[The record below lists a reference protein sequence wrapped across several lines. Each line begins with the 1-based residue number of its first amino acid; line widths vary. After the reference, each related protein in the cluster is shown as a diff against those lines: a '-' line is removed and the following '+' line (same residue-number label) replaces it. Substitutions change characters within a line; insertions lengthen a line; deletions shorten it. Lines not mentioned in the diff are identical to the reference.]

1 MAEDVYS
8 PFKVF
13 AHMDKIEQLK
23 RGKIITPVFIQ
34 VDLTNRC
41 NLNCNFCFYKIH
53 KLSAFDPK
61 AEIPFETMKRML
73 RECKDIGVKAIEW
86 SIDGDEPILIEKDGE
101 IKNVR
106 IKDFVDSFFD
116 KPCEGYE
123 YKEVKIDI
131 KALCWNS
138 KTFASQALEKKRI
151 IGVLR
156 HPAKRLYKII
166 LETGRQI
173 CTTGSH
179 SIYCF
184 EGGQL
189 RPKKVEELKVGD
201 LIPVIHNIPTGKG
214 KRMPEL
220 CRLLGYYLAEGS
232 SCKRYSEKHKR
243 YFCGIRFTFNKKE
256 MRYIR
261 DVANLIKK
269 LFNSKAFL
277 VERKNT
283 IQVCSSSCK
292 FFNFLESLNIGHKA
306 KEKQIPDI
314 VFNADYESKIEF
326 LKGYFAGD
334 GYFRQRKSG
343 AELSCKT
350 ASRKL
355 ASDLV
360 FLLSTMGIYACVEE
374 QRNPER
380 MIEGRVLKPSTCY
393 HVIIYGK
400 RQLLKLKDVI
410 EHLGKEFIYDPR
422 PEDKE
427 LVLDKIILLP
437 VREIQIIEKDTI
449 VYDITV
455 EDNYNFIGGLGN
467 ILCFD
472 TGGGEPLLH
481 PNFKDI
487 VKYAKKLGFEMA
499 LVTNGTLLDDETLEL
514 IKDFEWVR
522 FSIDAVTPQTFKK
535 IKGVDLFDKVIE
547 NLRKLIEIK
556 SENNVIGYSF
566 VVCRDNYT
574 EIHEAAKFAKL
585 LGCDNI
591 RFSLA
596 MTPLKE
602 KLFEGIWDECVY
614 LMERAKREEDENF
627 KVFQFSNRI
636 YDLAGEVYSECC
648 YYTDFVGVVA
658 PSGYFPCCRLKCD
671 ANFRFG
677 SIDEPFKKVWFGEKR
692 LRFLKMVRRGC
703 PYDCWMTQKN
713 KIIAALVNPPKKHV
727 NFI

>member
-73 RECKDIGVKAIEW
+73 REWKDIGVKA
-86 SIDGDEPILIEKDGE
+86 LE
-101 IKNVR
+101 I
-106 IKDFVDSFFD
+106 S
-116 KPCEGYE
+116 
-123 YKEVKIDI
+123 
-131 KALCWNS
+131 
-138 KTFASQALEKKRI
+138 
-151 IGVLR
+151 
-156 HPAKRLYKII
+156 
-166 LETGRQI
+166 
-173 CTTGSH
+173 
-179 SIYCF
+179 
-184 EGGQL
+184 
-189 RPKKVEELKVGD
+189 
-201 LIPVIHNIPTGKG
+201 
-214 KRMPEL
+214 
-220 CRLLGYYLAEGS
+220 
-232 SCKRYSEKHKR
+232 
-243 YFCGIRFTFNKKE
+243 
-256 MRYIR
+256 
-261 DVANLIKK
+261 
-269 LFNSKAFL
+269 
-277 VERKNT
+277 
-283 IQVCSSSCK
+283 
-292 FFNFLESLNIGHKA
+292 
-306 KEKQIPDI
+306 
-314 VFNADYESKIEF
+314 
-326 LKGYFAGD
+326 
-334 GYFRQRKSG
+334 
-343 AELSCKT
+343 
-350 ASRKL
+350 
-355 ASDLV
+355 
-360 FLLSTMGIYACVEE
+360 
-374 QRNPER
+374 
-380 MIEGRVLKPSTCY
+380 
-393 HVIIYGK
+393 
-400 RQLLKLKDVI
+400 
-410 EHLGKEFIYDPR
+410 
-422 PEDKE
+422 
-427 LVLDKIILLP
+427 
-437 VREIQIIEKDTI
+437 
-449 VYDITV
+449 
-455 EDNYNFIGGLGN
+455 
-467 ILCFD
+467 
-472 TGGGEPLLH
+472 GGGEPLLH

-522 FSIDAVTPQTFKK
+522 FSVDAVTPQTFKK